1 MQFVLGQSPDM
12 TKFGRGSQ
20 LAKSLAVSWYMF
32 LKTLTGEPKS
42 PTASPSVPHPIPMR
56 CKRKGTDRI
65 QTLSAGLKWC
75 SSLEPMQGEGV
86 LTAPKRFQP
95 GCWCYCF
102 LKDTCARCQHLV
114 GACLGIYLCLWSF
127 LAKNDVCYAQMTLYL
142 HTWKAYKQT
151 FLTWLK
157 MFQWKFSSG
166 LQTHYLENTETQ
178 LVRRG
183 L

>member
-75 SSLEPMQGEGV
+75 SSLEPMQRVGS
-86 LTAPKRFQP
+86 QP
-95 GCWCYCF
+95 Q
-102 LKDTCARCQHLV
+102 KISARMLM
-114 GACLGIYLCLWSF
+114 LLLSERYLCTVPASCRGMFGNLSVSVEFSCQKWCV
-127 LAKNDVCYAQMTLYL
+127 LRIDD
-142 HTWKAYKQT
+142 
-151 FLTWLK
+151 LTSPHLK
-157 MFQWKFSSG
+157 G
-166 LQTHYLENTETQ
+166 L
-178 LVRRG
+178 
-183 L
+183 